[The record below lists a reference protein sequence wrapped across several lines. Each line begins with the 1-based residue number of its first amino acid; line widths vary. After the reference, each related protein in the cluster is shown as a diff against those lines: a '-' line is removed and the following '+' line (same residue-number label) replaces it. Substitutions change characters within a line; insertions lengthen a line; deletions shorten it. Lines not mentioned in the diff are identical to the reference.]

1 MQHGDIL
8 FLLQNLVLKDFRIRY
23 RNMSLGVTW
32 SVANPLLMMGIL
44 TFVFTRIYPNPT
56 IHHFA
61 LFALCALVPFNFY
74 SLASITGT
82 TSLLENQSLIKRVRC
97 PRAIFP
103 IAAVLSSSLHFL
115 IQIALLIFL
124 LLVFGH
130 GVNRYWLWLLPIW
143 TMEVVFLCGLS
154 LITSALDIYY
164 RDVRYLVECSGLVMF
179 WMVPVFYNLEMI
191 PHRYRALYMMNPDRG
206 GGDHRSSDHARGDR
220 ALDDY
225 HVATV
230 RGVAGGTRA
239 RICDL
244 RTAGTRFGRLSV
256 RTAIQSSGSEA
267 MLQPERDGLRVL
279 STATLAHRC
288 SSSRTS
294 ARAICAMRAARC
306 SGIVSLHG

>member
-1 MQHGDIL
+1 MVPAGSRGMAMQHGDIL

-23 RNMSLGVTW
+23 RNMSLGMTW

-74 SLASITGT
+74 SLAAMTGT
-82 TSLLENQSLIKRVRC
+82 TALLDNQSLIKRVRC

-130 GVNRYWLWLLPIW
+130 SVNRYWLWLLPIW
-143 TMEVVFLCGLS
+143 TMEIVFMCGMS

-179 WMVPVFYNLEMI
+179 WMVPVFYTMEMI
-191 PHRYRALYMMNPDRG
+191 PHRFHLLYTMNPIAAVAIIDRQILLAASAPPMNLLFQLTAVSLG
-206 GGDHRSSDHARGDR
+206 VL
-220 ALDDY
+220 ALGFA
-225 HVATV
+225 V
-230 RGVAGGTRA
+230 
-239 RICDL
+239 
-244 RTAGTRFGRLSV
+244 FGRL
-256 RTAIQSSGSEA
+256 Q
-267 MLQPERDGLRVL
+267 RD
-279 STATLAHRC
+279 LADY
-288 SSSRTS
+288 
-294 ARAICAMRAARC
+294 
-306 SGIVSLHG
+306 L